1 MLKDFGS
8 RTTIAVGAVLLATAA
23 LVPSAAIERA
33 LLGPASHTLSW
44 GPLLFRILLAWHG
57 IVLIAVGRAR
67 ARRHHVAERRQPTAG
82 SKPARLWSDPR
93 AYAALVALTL
103 IALVLRL
110 W

>member
-8 RTTIAVGAVLLATAA
+8 RTAIAVGAVLLATAA

-33 LLGPASHTLSW
+33 LLRPASGTVCRVS
-44 GPLLFRILLAWHG
+44 LLFRSRLAWQG
-57 IVLIAVGRAR
+57 IVFFADGGAR

-93 AYAALVALTL
+93 AYAALV
-103 IALVLRL
+103 
-110 W
+110 